1 MAGQGRLFITGFA
14 VVGLFLCGRCALG
27 GTRAAERKAQAGAPD
42 AVKVDPKHYK
52 VELENDRVRVV
63 RITYG
68 PREKSVMHGHR
79 AGIGVFLTDSHFK
92 FAYPNGKT
100 EEINGEKGKFLWF
113 AKEWAHLPD
122 NLSCAALEAVYVE
135 VKRY

>member
-1 MAGQGRLFITGFA
+1 MAPRHKLSITA
-14 VVGLFLCGRCALG
+14 VALAGVFLLG
-27 GTRAAERKAQAGAPD
+27 GWSLTGTRAAERKAQAGAPD

-79 AGIGVFLTDSHFK
+79 PGVVLFLTDAHYRFT
-92 FAYPNGKT
+92 YPDGKT
-100 EEINGEKGKFLWF
+100 ERSEEHTSELQSL
-113 AKEWAHLPD
+113 AYLV
-122 NLSCAALEAVYVE
+122 C
-135 VKRY
+135 

>member
-1 MAGQGRLFITGFA
+1 MAGQGRRLITGLAGFGLCL
-14 VVGLFLCGRCALG
+14 VGGWSLS
-27 GTRAAERKAQAGAPD
+27 GTRAADRNAQAGAPD

-92 FAYPNGKT
+92 FTYPNGKT
-100 EEINGEKGKFLWF
+100 EDINGAKGKILWF
-113 AKEWAHLPD
+113 DKAWAHLPENFND
-122 NLSCAALEAVYVE
+122 APIDAVYF
-135 VKRY
+135 

>member
-14 VVGLFLCGRCALG
+14 VVGLFLFGGWSLG

-79 AGIGVFLTDSHFK
+79 PGVVLFLTDAHYRFT
-92 FAYPNGKT
+92 YPDGKT
-100 EEINGEKGKFLWF
+100 EEIKGEKGKFLWF
-113 AKEWAHLPD
+113 DKAWAHLPE
-122 NLSCAALEAVYVE
+122 NLNDAPFEAVYIE
-135 VKRY
+135 LKR

>member
-1 MAGQGRLFITGFA
+1 MAPRHKLSITA
-14 VVGLFLCGRCALG
+14 VALAGLFLLGGWSLG

-79 AGIGVFLTDSHFK
+79 PGVVLFLTDAHYRFT
-92 FAYPNGKT
+92 YPDGKT
-100 EEINGEKGKFLWF
+100 EEIKGEKGKFLWF
-113 AKEWAHLPD
+113 D
-122 NLSCAALEAVYVE
+122 
-135 VKRY
+135 KRGHTCPRT

>member
-1 MAGQGRLFITGFA
+1 MAPRHKLSITA
-14 VVGLFLCGRCALG
+14 VALAGVFLLG
-27 GTRAAERKAQAGAPD
+27 GWSLTGTRAAERKAQAGAPD

-68 PREKSVMHGHR
+68 PREKSVMHGR

-92 FAYPNGKT
+92 FTYPNGKT

-113 AKEWAHLPD
+113 DKAWAHLPE
-122 NLSCAALEAVYVE
+122 NLNDAPFEAVYIE
-135 VKRY
+135 LKR

>member
-1 MAGQGRLFITGFA
+1 MAGQGKLFITGFA
-14 VVGLFLCGRCALG
+14 VVGLFLFGSWSLG

-79 AGIGVFLTDSHFK
+79 S
-92 FAYPNGKT
+92 
-100 EEINGEKGKFLWF
+100 EEHTSELQSRLHLVCRLLLEKKKKNTKLCEN
-113 AKEWAHLPD
+113 KLQSRD
-122 NLSCAALEAVYVE
+122 NNRCTNNCT
-135 VKRY
+135 